1 MARMKKATSSAE
13 IDWYLISIDRLKKL
27 ALSGLV
33 IVLGIGS
40 YAFYYYQQNSPR
52 NRAERALSDAQISL
66 DTLAASRD
74 LNSFREDFDRAS
86 AKLDQ
91 ARTLFSRAKY
101 AEAESVAIES
111 QTITQA
117 ALSRLPG
124 QRDSDAQFLTVEG
137 EVLYQKEGGDW
148 KRSEVRTPLF
158 NGDWV
163 KTGPNSSAELMF
175 ANGSLYTI
183 GPSALLEIYSLFG
196 PGSSKKQNTV
206 KMQIGSIEIATHEDI
221 STIRT
226 PGTQVV
232 VDSQSMAQV
241 GVDSREQGTEI
252 VNLKGSSRVNAG
264 AGSEGIQLTAGE
276 QVAATKEGALSA
288 VTKVVP
294 APALQGPADNQVFQA
309 ANNLRVKL
317 EWAPEAQASGYQ
329 LQVSGSRLFTVMQI
343 NSRRTKTSATT
354 QISSEGLFY
363 WRVASIDSK
372 GRPGV
377 FSPFRRFRV
386 TGLGSS
392 LESLQSDKIA
402 PSLVVQKPFR
412 IGGQF
417 YLIEGKAEPG
427 ASVFISDEEL
437 LDVGTD
443 GSFKKLIS
451 LPQVGWNTVVVKAV
465 DLAGNQSVQR
475 QKVYAEE

>member
-1 MARMKKATSSAE
+1 MKKANSSAE

-27 ALSGLV
+27 ALITLV
-33 IVLGIGS
+33 IVLGVGS
-40 YAFYYYQQNSPR
+40 YAFYYYQQNSPK
-52 NRAERALSDAQISL
+52 NRAERAISDAQSAL
-66 DTLAASRD
+66 DTLASSKELNTFRD
-74 LNSFREDFDRAS
+74 DFNRAR

-91 ARTLFSRAKY
+91 ARSLFMSRRY
-101 AEAESVAIES
+101 PDAESVAIES

-117 ALSRLPG
+117 ALARLPG

-163 KTGPNSSAELMF
+163 KTGTNSSAELMF

-183 GPSALLEIYSLFG
+183 GPNALLEIYSQLS
-196 PGSSKKQNTV
+196 PGSSQKQNTV
-206 KMQIGSIEIATHEDI
+206 KMQIGSIEIATHEDV

-241 GVDSREQGTEI
+241 GVDGQAHGTEI
-252 VNLKGSSRVNAG
+252 VNLKGSSRVNSG
-264 AGSEGIQLTAGE
+264 AGPAVQLGAGE
-276 QVAATKEGALSA
+276 QIAATSEGALSS

-294 APALQGPADNQVFQA
+294 APALQAPSDNQVFQA
-309 ANNLRVKL
+309 AQNLRVKL
-317 EWAPEAQASGYQ
+317 EWAPEPQASGYQ

-343 NSRRTKTSATT
+343 NARRSSTTATT

-363 WRVASIDSK
+363 WRVASIDNK
-372 GRPGV
+372 GKTGV

-392 LESLQSDKIA
+392 LESLQSDKTPPA
-402 PSLVVQKPFR
+402 LLVKKPFR

-427 ASVFISDEEL
+427 ASVFINDEEI
-437 LDVGTD
+437 LDVGSD
-443 GSFKKLIS
+443 GTFKKLIS
-451 LPQVGWNTVVVKAV
+451 LPQVGWNTVVVKAA

-475 QKVYAEE
+475 EKVYAEE